1 MRLLEAHPV
10 VPNRVWL
17 HIPTVVLDINVSSQL
32 PIKKPMKR
40 EKETKIDRS
49 NNIKTHKDKMIG
61 QKLREQKRMGISTV
75 SVVLWR
81 LIKKPVSEL
90 CLAHFSL

>member
-40 EKETKIDRS
+40 EKETKIDCG
-49 NNIKTHKDKMIG
+49 NNK
-61 QKLREQKRMGISTV
+61 
-75 SVVLWR
+75 
-81 LIKKPVSEL
+81 
-90 CLAHFSL
+90 